1 MAHSTHFDFEHKVFK
16 VEGAHFSLSQDTGNP
31 AFFVRMGDLDVAV
44 SIDSLRREFQIPED
58 SPDSELL
65 GIAERGLRYV
75 KTIRPGDSIP
85 KELLDGTA
93 SWKIKQRHHEIARS
107 RLTVQLISWLTGQ
120 ESVVVD
126 IDQLIQIA
134 DDPETK
140 RRVTEATDR
149 MAEQLNLPP
158 DRRGEITDQIEK
170 LARDLAYI
178 EALREH
184 FEQIVMI
191 SRKLDQLEHTYR
203 GDQSIQE
210 SVIRMR
216 MLIRAPVTWF
226 NTTFDAV
233 DANTGELLS
242 MLKNLESQIK
252 FIRDSRDEIHFQLM
266 SWEEMMSLWRE
277 TKAERSEATEAA
289 LRKTYHFL
297 ARNFPQTR
305 EWPLVTKQI
314 VNEHGSAAGAA

>member
-16 VEGAHFSLSQDTGNP
+16 VEGAHFSLSRDTGKP
-31 AFFVRMGDLDVAV
+31 AFFVRMGDLDVAI
-44 SIDSLRREFQIPED
+44 SLDSLRREFQIPEG

-65 GIAERGLRYV
+65 GVAERGLRYV

-107 RLTVQLISWLTGQ
+107 RLTVQLISWMTGQ
-120 ESVVVD
+120 ESVLVD
-126 IDQLIQIA
+126 SQQLLQIA

-140 RRVTEATDR
+140 RRVSEATSR
-149 MAEQLNLPP
+149 MAEQLDLPVE
-158 DRRGEITDQIEK
+158 RREEITDRIEK
-170 LARDLAYI
+170 LARDLAFI

-184 FEQIVMI
+184 YEKVGAI
-191 SRKLDQLEHTYR
+191 SRKLDQLEHVYR

-210 SVIRMR
+210 SVLRMR
-216 MLIRAPVTWF
+216 MLIRSPITWF
-226 NTTFDAV
+226 VTTFDAV

-242 MLKNLESQIK
+242 MLKNLDLQIK

-266 SWEEMMSLWRE
+266 GWEEMMSLWGE
-277 TKAERSEATEAA
+277 TKAERGEATEAA

-297 ARNFPQTR
+297 ARNYPQTR

-314 VNEHGSAAGAA
+314 VNEQGSTAGAA

>member
-16 VEGAHFSLSQDTGNP
+16 VEGAHFSLSRDTGKA
-31 AFFVRMGDLDVAV
+31 AFFVRLGDLDVAV

-58 SPDSELL
+58 SRDSELL
-65 GIAERGLRYV
+65 GIAERGLRFV
-75 KTIRPGDSIP
+75 RTIRPGDSIP
-85 KELLDGTA
+85 KELLDGSA
-93 SWKIKQRHHEIARS
+93 SWKIKPRHHEIARS
-107 RLTVQLISWLTGQ
+107 RLTVQLISWMTGQ
-120 ESVVVD
+120 ESVVVE

-140 RRVTEATDR
+140 RRVSEATSR

-158 DRRGEITDQIEK
+158 ERRGEITDQIEK
-170 LARDLAYI
+170 LGRDLAYI

-184 FEQIVMI
+184 YDQVGAI
-191 SRKLDQLEHTYR
+191 SRKLDQLEHVYR
-203 GDQSIQE
+203 GDQTLQE
-210 SVIRMR
+210 SVLRMR
-216 MLIRAPVTWF
+216 MLIRSPINWF
-226 NTTFDAV
+226 DTTFDAV

-242 MLKNLESQIK
+242 MLKNLDLQIK

-266 SWEEMMSLWRE
+266 GWEEMMSLWRE
-277 TKAERSEATEAA
+277 TKAERGEATEAA

-297 ARNFPQTR
+297 ARNYPQTR

-314 VNEHGSAAGAA
+314 VNEQGSAAGAA